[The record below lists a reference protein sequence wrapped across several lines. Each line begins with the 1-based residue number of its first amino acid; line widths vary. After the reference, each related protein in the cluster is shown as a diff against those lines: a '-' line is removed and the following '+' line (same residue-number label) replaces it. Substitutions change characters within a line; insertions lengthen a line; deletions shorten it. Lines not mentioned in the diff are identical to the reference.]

1 MLKKTLITA
10 IIASISMIGL
20 QAGSLAIDDPSVYKW
35 SISEQD
41 RVSSSTN
48 IQNID
53 KLVNKNQEI
62 SVTILKLEEL
72 QERLRGFE
80 EREIVINLTKHFK
93 QKYLIE
99 ETDILSIKNN
109 LNKSI
114 SEAKRIIKEQQ
125 EPAEEPGIFGL
136 R

>member
-1 MLKKTLITA
+1 MFKKTLLTA
-10 IIASISMIGL
+10 IIASVSVMGL

-41 RVSSSTN
+41 RVSSSTK
-48 IQNID
+48 IQNIE

-72 QERLRGFE
+72 QERLRGYE
-80 EREIVINLTKHFK
+80 EREIVVKLTNHFK

-114 SEAKRIIKEQQ
+114 SEAKRIIKENQA
-125 EPAEEPGIFGL
+125 PVEEPGIFGL